1 MRSSWPG
8 YPSRWL
14 FGDYSAV
21 NRKSRSCIILWWM
34 ASYLSAPPKL
44 TGGKI
49 FILSSGDNDCL
60 TMITH
65 NSTQAVTYG
74 GEQFFSGYQSHV
86 VEFFM
91 PKENYDSSLVQGTIL
106 AGTGSF
112 FTLLLLSRNYIFV
125 SINTTLH
132 NIDNYCSQ
140 TKETQTM
147 KNNEIKSKKYQ
158 QHGAN
163 IFSSTCQLM

>member
-1 MRSSWPG
+1 MAGLSFEMTIWR
-8 YPSRWL
+8 L
-14 FGDYSAV
+14 FCCQPQVVQLHYSLV
-21 NRKSRSCIILWWM
+21 DDIILIG
-34 ASYLSAPPKL
+34 ASNADWRKM
-44 TGGKI
+44 

-60 TMITH
+60 TTP
-65 NSTQAVTYG
+65 AVTHG
-74 GEQFFSGYQSHV
+74 GDHSNFFSGYQSHV